1 MGSSNSTMP
10 RRRFPRHLLTVSL
23 LGVAGLS
30 AWAGYLSA
38 HASTRHPLQAIAH
51 SEHRL
56 AHEVKSELAREYSA
70 IRPADTDN
78 KPPPIPPSE
87 TWPAQ

>member
-1 MGSSNSTMP
+1 MKSSDPTLP
-10 RRRFPRHLLTVSL
+10 RRRLPRHLWTVSL
-23 LGVAGLS
+23 LGLAGLS

-38 HASTRHPLQAIAH
+38 DASTRHPLQALAQ

-56 AHEVKSELAREYSA
+56 VHEIKSGVAREYSA